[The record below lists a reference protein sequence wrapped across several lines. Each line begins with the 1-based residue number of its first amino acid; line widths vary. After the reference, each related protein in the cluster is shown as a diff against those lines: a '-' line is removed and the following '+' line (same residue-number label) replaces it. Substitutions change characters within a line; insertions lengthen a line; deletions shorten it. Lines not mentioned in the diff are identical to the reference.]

1 MNYEKNLLPSPP
13 SWNGNFQQFYIISSL
28 MASLRDHT
36 CSNIF
41 CPVCQFPPH
50 PINYMLTGVCPESS
64 IDRFFYSTSKNSDGF
79 HGFIQTKMTFSLVN
93 WRWEIIDFNWEV
105 LAFMTSFEEEVNP
118 LGLHPW
124 YFIGL
129 NCTDPGQGKAP
140 FNSSLDPTH
149 P

>member
-1 MNYEKNLLPSPP
+1 
-13 SWNGNFQQFYIISSL
+13 

-93 WRWEIIDFNWEV
+93 WRWEIIDFNSEV
-105 LAFMTSFEEEVNP
+105 LAFMTSFEEDVNP